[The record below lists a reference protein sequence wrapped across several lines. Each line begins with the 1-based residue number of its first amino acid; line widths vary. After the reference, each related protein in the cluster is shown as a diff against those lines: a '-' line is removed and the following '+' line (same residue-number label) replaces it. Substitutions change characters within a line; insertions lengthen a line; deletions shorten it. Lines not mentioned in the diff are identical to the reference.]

1 MERRSDIGSQ
11 RLFAKQ
17 LRLNLGVGS
26 IPILSVLLSLTMT
39 KEVVLV
45 GASNSVG
52 LDKYATCI
60 EKVVARRSWTT
71 QNQFEAIKPVIENG
85 EVKVLVINPDGNGAD
100 VETHARYVQEMLD
113 LAKKHDV
120 KTVLL
125 PIGPRE
131 HTDKE
136 NPITRRFNAAHKSRL
151 FRNVDAYVDF
161 RAVLQN
167 YIMDR
172 HWLIPGKKKVAE
184 LICKAVRS
192 LL

>member
-45 GASNSVG
+45 GASNSIG
-52 LDKYATCI
+52 MDKYAQCI
-60 EKVVARRSWTT
+60 ERVVAKRGWTT
-71 QNQFEAIKPVIENG
+71 QDQLEGIKPIIEN
-85 EVKVLVINPDGNGAD
+85 VKVLVISPDGNGSS

-125 PIGPRE
+125 SIGPRE
-131 HTDKE
+131 HTDTE
-136 NPITRRFNAAHKSRL
+136 NPITRPFNAAHKARQ
-151 FRNVDAYVDF
+151 FRNVDEYVDL
-161 RAVLQN
+161 RLALQGFV
-167 YIMDR
+167 MDR
-172 HWLIPGKKKVAE
+172 HWLIPGKKKVAQK
-184 LICKAVRS
+184 ICKAVRS